1 MRTAI
6 ESVLHEFTKLG
17 EKVDKSI
24 AITIAQRYLQDNKNQ
39 IINAHAAGQL
49 IGMQNGITSKR
60 ADEDYFKT
68 HYNERPITI

>member
-1 MRTAI
+1 MKTAI

-17 EKVDKSI
+17 EKVDTSI
-24 AITIAQRYLQDNKNQ
+24 AITIARRYLQDNKDQ
-39 IINAHAAGQL
+39 ITSAHAAGQL
-49 IGMQNGITSKR
+49 IGMQNGITSKK

>member
-1 MRTAI
+1 MKTAI
-6 ESVLHEFTKLG
+6 ESVLHEFDKLG

-24 AITIAQRYLQDNKNQ
+24 AITIALRYLQDNKNQ

-49 IGMQNGITSKR
+49 TGMQNGITSKK

-68 HYNERPITI
+68 HYNERLITI